1 MDNLPAHKVAGAREA
16 TETAGVNLL
25 YLQPNFRGLN
35 PIEMASSK
43 RKSIRRAAAPRSAQD
58 HWQTSRRMRHFTAS
72 ECRNYFIAADD
83 APLSLI
89 TSSRWARVQVSVGI
103 K

>member
-16 TETAGVNLL
+16 TETAGVDLL

-43 RKSIRRAAAPRSAQD
+43 RKSILRAAAPRSAQD
-58 HWQTSRRMRHFTAS
+58 PWQTSRRTAAFN
-72 ECRNYFIAADD
+72 R
-83 APLSLI
+83 
-89 TSSRWARVQVSVGI
+89 
-103 K
+103 